1 MNMDYNRKIDER
13 VLIKD
18 YKEKNLVI
26 DDKIQS
32 LIVTIDESN

>member
-13 VLIKD
+13 VLITD

-32 LIVTIDESN
+32 LIDTIDESN